1 MKNNGVEPT
10 STSFHHWLEL
20 MPGYAYCFVP
30 SLQACAGVF
39 TVYNSKPEF
48 IEDFGYSM
56 KIEEVLIFF
65 YFILTFKLLYQ
76 VQMHSYSPPSS
87 EIYDNKAVPTDEKQ
101 VRFSLKGTTF
111 INRFQIAEP
120 FL

>member
-10 STSFHHWLEL
+10 STGCHHWLEL
-20 MPGYAYCFVP
+20 LPGYTYCFVP
-30 SLQACAGVF
+30 SLHACAGVF

-65 YFILTFKLLYQ
+65 LFCSEVQTFVLGTDALIF
-76 VQMHSYSPPSS
+76 SS
-87 EIYDNKAVPTDEKQ
+87 K
-101 VRFSLKGTTF
+101 VRNL
-111 INRFQIAEP
+111 
-120 FL
+120 